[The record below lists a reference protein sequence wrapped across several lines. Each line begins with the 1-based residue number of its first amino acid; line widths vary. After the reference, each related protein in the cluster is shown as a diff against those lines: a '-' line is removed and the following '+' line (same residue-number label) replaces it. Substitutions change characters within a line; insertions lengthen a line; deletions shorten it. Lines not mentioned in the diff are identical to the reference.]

1 MRNQCPPHPPT
12 RGMLL
17 SFCEKGCYNM
27 PLAISR
33 EFYLCF
39 SYHSEAFLCLHVN
52 VSMSFSFSVSISK
65 SIVYFVLWTRNT
77 AIFSLLGRWSI
88 NQKIMLIVGSFFL
101 PFLFFFNKI
110 FIIIIFLCV
119 RARLCGQNG
128 SIWISWPGLDF
139 VCWASARHY
148 IGAWLSGET
157 SLLDPYSSEPKFH
170 SYSSLLFLIVL
181 ILGTRSTCH
190 KDLVKSNDFFV
201 MAVISF
207 AQIPAF
213 CIYLEIRIVAIQYE
227 LGVPVEDII
236 YYKFFLWLILELL

>member
-1 MRNQCPPHPPT
+1 MRNQCPPPT

-101 PFLFFFNKI
+101 INFLLLFFFYV
-110 FIIIIFLCV
+110 CV
-119 RARLCGQNG
+119 RACVAKMVAYESHDLG
-128 SIWISWPGLDF
+128 WILFVGPQPVTTLGLDCLVRQVYWIHIHQSPNF
-139 VCWASARHY
+139 TPTALCFSWSSWSWGHGRHATKTLWKAM
-148 IGAWLSGET
+148 ISLSW
-157 SLLDPYSSEPKFH
+157 
-170 SYSSLLFLIVL
+170 LLFPLHRYQPFVY
-181 ILGTRSTCH
+181 TWRS
-190 KDLVKSNDFFV
+190 
-201 MAVISF
+201 
-207 AQIPAF
+207 
-213 CIYLEIRIVAIQYE
+213 E
-227 LGVPVEDII
+227 L
-236 YYKFFLWLILELL
+236 